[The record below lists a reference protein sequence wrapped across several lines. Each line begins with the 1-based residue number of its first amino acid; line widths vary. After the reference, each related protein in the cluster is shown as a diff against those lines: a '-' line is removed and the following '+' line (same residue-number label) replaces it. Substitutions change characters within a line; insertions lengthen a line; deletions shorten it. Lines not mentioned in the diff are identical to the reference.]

1 MEAREARL
9 MAGELLAPA
18 YPLLRHHQPDAVIAF
33 RGNRPISAAHFLRD
47 VAAVSAALPARR
59 YVLNL
64 CADRYRFTVGLAAA
78 LCREQISL
86 LPPNDTPGV
95 LRDLAEDF
103 AESYGL
109 TDGAPPALPI
119 PSLAY
124 PERLDDAREVPGDPA
139 HSGGA
144 ARIAALHL
152 RLDRPAEAPSEILG
166 RAGPQRARRR
176 RAARCRRAGEGDD
189 RRHRAAP
196 AQLRP

>member
-1 MEAREARL
+1 MP
-9 MAGELLAPA
+9 GELLAPA

-33 RGNRPISAAHFLRD
+33 RGDRPISAAHFLRD

-103 AESYGL
+103 AESYCL
-109 TDGAPPALPI
+109 TDGALPALPI

-124 PERLDDAREVPGDPA
+124 PEWLDDAREAPGIPLIPA
-139 HSGGA
+139 AQRALLLFTSGSTG
-144 ARIAALHL
+144 
-152 RLDRPAEAPSEILG
+152 RPKPQVLG

-189 RRHRAAP
+189 RRHGAAP